1 MRSLPPRSCRHGFTL
16 IELLV
21 VIAIIAILAAILFPV
36 FAQAREKAR
45 GISCIS
51 NTKQIGNALM
61 MYVQDYDETFPMNL
75 YMGFESGAPRI
86 VPSYI
91 ALAPYV
97 KNMAVYRCPSDP
109 HPFDFPLAMQVISMP
124 PPLTVAPPLA
134 AVSYFPNYALVDW
147 GNPNNMFGSNDR
159 PVKNL
164 AQVEFPVETSAFYD
178 GEATLP
184 DSMFDIMD
192 EPIQARHMN
201 NTNACFADGH
211 AKAVHSRPCLDAN
224 GNWMG
229 GFAPDGQA
237 IHYYRVSDSG
247 PYHDRTELRG
257 IPFKNPDGSWGL
269 REGKVN

>member
-1 MRSLPPRSCRHGFTL
+1 MYSGCRVARRGFTL

-51 NTKQIGNALM
+51 NLKQVGNALV
-61 MYVQDYDETFPMNL
+61 MYVQDYDETFPMNMYL
-75 YMGFESGAPRI
+75 GFDNTGPHVLLSYM
-86 VPSYI
+86 
-91 ALAPYV
+91 ALTPYV
-97 KNMAVYRCPSDP
+97 KNVGVYVCPSDP
-109 HPFDFPLAMQVISMP
+109 HPFDLPLAMQVISMP
-124 PPLTVAPPLA
+124 SPMPVSPPVAA
-134 AVSYFPNYALVDW
+134 ISYFPNYALIDW
-147 GNPNNMFGSNDR
+147 GNPSNFFGPNNR
-159 PVKNL
+159 PVKTL
-164 AQVEFPVETSAFYD
+164 AEVEFPVETAAFYD

-201 NTNACFADGH
+201 NSNACFADGH
-211 AKAVHSRPCLDAN
+211 AKVVRSRPCLDAN

-229 GFAPDGQA
+229 GFAPDGTA
-237 IHYYRVSDSG
+237 IHYWRVSDDG
-247 PYHDRTELRG
+247 PYNNRTELRG